1 MNSTFSLTFE
11 RIAMKRAQAGGIVL
25 ALMLGCTAG
34 VLAAAPPPDSV
45 ASEAAADNAT
55 VEIDGDVLFRVRG
68 TAAYPADVRARS
80 IQNRIEAAAA
90 DPTVHSEDL
99 RLVNEDTAVAIVAGD
114 SLLMAVHE
122 ADAKLEQLSISEL
135 AGANKKRIGQAI
147 EDFRRA
153 RGPDAMRKAALST
166 GIATLLF
173 AIVVV
178 LVFRGSRWF
187 DGWLHRRIL
196 SRIQTVGI
204 QSFEI
209 VRAEKIQSGLRAFVH
224 VVRTL
229 LLLAVLF
236 VYLDFTL
243 AQFPWTQAL
252 SRHLLD
258 LVTDPL
264 AKIARGV
271 IAQIPNLVFLLILI
285 YVFRLIL
292 RLVRLFFQSIGNGTI
307 QLAEFDSEWAVP
319 TYKIVR
325 FAIIV
330 FGLIIAYPYIPGSHS
345 DAFKGVSLFVGIL
358 FSLGSSSAI
367 ANIIAGYMM
376 TYRRAFKVGDRVKIG
391 DAIGDVIQTRL
402 QVTHLRTLKN
412 EEVVLPN
419 SQILGNQVM
428 NYSSLARKHGL
439 ILHIEAGIGYETP
452 WRQVE
457 AMLLMAAERTPGLL
471 KEPPPFI
478 LYKGLGDFAVNY
490 ELNVYCDNAQAMNP
504 LYAALSRN
512 ILDVFNEYGVQIM
525 TPNYEGDPEQ
535 VKIVAKKDWF
545 LAPAKSLDAAGSRHT
560 ASDE

>member
-1 MNSTFSLTFE
+1 MKRTFSLTLE
-11 RIAMKRAQAGGIVL
+11 RIAMKGAQAGWIGLFLVV
-25 ALMLGCTAG
+25 GY
-34 VLAAAPPPDSV
+34 AAAHVFAATPQSDPV
-45 ASEAAADNAT
+45 AREDADNAT
-55 VEIDGDVLFRVRG
+55 VEIDGDALFRVRG
-68 TAAYPADVRARS
+68 TTSHPAEARARS
-80 IQNRIEAAAA
+80 IEERIEAAAA

-99 RLVNEDTAVAIVAGD
+99 RLVDEGAAVAIVAGD
-114 SLLMAVHE
+114 SLLMVVHE

-135 AGANKKRIGQAI
+135 AGANRRRIGQAI

-173 AIVVV
+173 AIVVA
-178 LVFRGSRWF
+178 LLFRGSRWF

-196 SRIQTVGI
+196 SRIQSVGI

-209 VRAEKIQSGLRAFVH
+209 VRAEKIQNGLRAFVRL
-224 VVRTL
+224 VRTL

-236 VYLDFTL
+236 AYLDFTL

-252 SRHLLD
+252 SRHLIN

-264 AKIARGV
+264 AKIARSI
-271 IAQIPNLVFLLILI
+271 IAEVPNLVFLVILI

-292 RLVRLFFQSIGNGTI
+292 RLTRLFFQSIGSGTI
-307 QLAEFDSEWAVP
+307 QLAEFDPEWAVP

-330 FGLIIAYPYIPGSHS
+330 FGVIIAYPYIPGSHS

-391 DAIGDVIQTRL
+391 DALGDVIQTRL

-419 SQILGNQVM
+419 SQILNNQVM
-428 NYSSLARKHGL
+428 NYSSLARKQGL

-512 ILDVFNEYGVQIM
+512 ILDIFNEYGVQIM

-535 VKIVAKKDWF
+535 AKLVPKKDWF
-545 LAPAKSLDAAGSRHT
+545 LAPAKPSDDGSLPPVAG
-560 ASDE
+560 A